1 MVTKIKK
8 WGNSQGLRL
17 PKHVLEDTCL
27 EVGDEVDVLS
37 RDGIIVIAPVRR
49 ARGKHSLKS
58 LIASIPKGHAGE
70 EIAWGDPVGREA
82 W

>member
-17 PKHVLEDTCL
+17 PKHVLEDTRL

-49 ARGKHSLKS
+49 ARGNISLKS
-58 LIASIPKGHAGE
+58 LIASIPKGHAE
-70 EIAWGDPVGREA
+70 RRSPGRPRRP
-82 W
+82 